1 MRVKNE
7 SQTKESKDLFKNEPT
22 NIKGIPKYESET
34 RIQTQIQSDDQG
46 SLLRGIVNWS
56 DEAQSVF

>member
-7 SQTKESKDLFKNEPT
+7 SQTKDSKIFLKNEPK

-34 RIQTQIQSDDQG
+34 RIQTQIKS
-46 SLLRGIVNWS
+46 IVY
-56 DEAQSVF
+56 